1 MKLISTFLNFV
12 TGLRTHGD
20 GQCVH
25 LHKHSVLEGR
35 RIAVRAGKVVGGS
48 ALAKCNGVLWMCF
61 LFLFFHFG
69 NLKFFSYVSF
79 SFSVFFRLFLLVGV
93 ELFVSP
99 LGNLKYCVLGPRDQC
114 GYLCWFAGTQKAPK

>member
-25 LHKHSVLEGR
+25 LHQHSVLEGR

-48 ALAKCNGVLWMCF
+48 ALAKCKRCF
-61 LFLFFHFG
+61 VDVFL
-69 NLKFFSYVSF
+69 V
-79 SFSVFFRLFLLVGV
+79 VVGV
-93 ELFVSP
+93 CFFI
-99 LGNLKYCVLGPRDQC
+99 LGNLK
-114 GYLCWFAGTQKAPK
+114 